1 MKTFADTWQNLPKL
15 GPRVKTQAALDG
27 MLRVLRFAAN
37 KPGAESKMSHLRQAS
52 IHDARVYSGLKFP
65 HSGPNK
71 HMQVGVTKAQ
81 ALNIIRLCEER
92 FERKLCERVAKE
104 LTR

>member
-1 MKTFADTWQNLPKL
+1 MIVDEWTTFGTS
-15 GPRVKTQAALDG
+15 VKHQAALTA

-37 KPGAESKMSHLRQAS
+37 KPGPESKMSHLRQAS

-71 HMQVGVTKAQ
+71 HMQVGVTKGQ
-81 ALNIIRLCEER
+81 ALEIIRLCEER
-92 FERKLCERVAKE
+92 FEREACERVAKE
-104 LTR
+104 LMK